1 MGINPYTYTLTGVHC
16 VPVVD
21 DNGDIVNIIS
31 QSFLSSFV
39 YAPRLSQYHTAP
51 AEHHITVT
59 ASIALYSTAVASIA
73 LHSTTLS
80 KVP

>member
-1 MGINPYTYTLTGVHC
+1 MFMSYSLTGVHC

-39 YAPRLSQYHTAP
+39 YELL
-51 AEHHITVT
+51 T
-59 ASIALYSTAVASIA
+59 AS
-73 LHSTTLS
+73 HSTPTALLS
-80 KVP
+80 IT